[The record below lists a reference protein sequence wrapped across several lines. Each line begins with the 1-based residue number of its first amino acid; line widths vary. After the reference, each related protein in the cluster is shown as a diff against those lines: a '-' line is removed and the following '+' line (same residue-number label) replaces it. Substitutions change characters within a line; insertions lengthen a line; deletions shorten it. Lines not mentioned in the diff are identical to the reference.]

1 MGAKSPQVDAYIAKS
16 APFARPIFER
26 LRRLF
31 HEACPAIEEKVKWSC
46 PSFEYKGMVGGF
58 AGFKAHAAFGFW
70 RQDVLPEPQGLFK
83 TRGAFGSKLTDV
95 SQLPSDKVIVQY
107 IKRAVA
113 LNEKGAPARF
123 KSKPK
128 PPLKVPAYFLAAVKK
143 NRKAHETFSSFPPSH
158 KREYVEWVNEAK
170 QEETRQR
177 RLETAIE
184 WMAQGKAR
192 NWKYEK
198 C

>member
-1 MGAKSPQVDAYIAKS
+1 MGELNPSVTAYIAKS
-16 APFARPIFER
+16 APFAKPIFER

-58 AGFKAHAAFGFW
+58 AAFKKHAAFGFW
-70 RQDVLPEPQGLFK
+70 RQDVLPDPEGLFK
-83 TRGAFGSKLTDV
+83 TRGAFGGKLTDV
-95 SQLPSDKVIVQY
+95 SQLPSDGILKQY
-107 IKRAVA
+107 IRRAVE

-123 KSKPK
+123 TSKPK
-128 PPLKVPAYFLAAVKK
+128 PPLKVPSFFMSAVRKNKK
-143 NRKAHETFSSFPPSH
+143 ALEAFNGFPPSH
-158 KREYVEWVNEAK
+158 KREYVEWVVEAK
-170 QEETRQR
+170 QEETRKR
-177 RLETAIE
+177 RLETAVA